1 LDRLANNVRLID
13 GQRLVAGLR
22 PEHLVPR
29 ETESATA
36 SPDLRFEA
44 DVGLTEWLGPELYL
58 SVTAAAGGA
67 AGQADQ
73 VGEAG
78 DTGRGA
84 SQTLSVRVDPRLA
97 VRAGERIELTFDP
110 GALQLF
116 DGQTERRLDLEG

>member
-1 LDRLANNVRLID
+1 
-13 GQRLVAGLR
+13 LVAGLR

-36 SPDLRFEA
+36 SPDLRFVA
-44 DVGLTEWLGPELYL
+44 DVALTEWLGPELYL

-78 DTGRGA
+78 ATGRGA